1 MGDLNPHAQCL
12 KLSNGGKKRGQDKTL
27 VVSLFYRMD
36 CSFPAGDFMMQLLV
50 RQAIPTIALP
60 KAGFLG
66 PGFCGPAFWCLG
78 CVQAKQKVLPRQAHR
93 ALVTSM

>member
-50 RQAIPTIALP
+50 RQGDPNNCSSA
-60 KAGFLG
+60 KLG
-66 PGFCGPAFWCLG
+66 SWVLG
-78 CVQAKQKVLPRQAHR
+78 SVDLHSGAWGVYKLNKKYYQDKHTVRW
-93 ALVTSM
+93 